1 MQRQQKFLGNV
12 NVFRQPKLFWIMSH
26 VTYLIACSA
35 FEITPD
41 QRVTECIPMMTRRKH
56 IHDAR
61 WIKVHLFGS
70 GPYRL
75 NRISKLQEL
84 RLQSESPLEAKKM
97 LKKAFTNSY
106 LVFVGVWSIWGDL
119 TVFHC
124 REPALEQSLRSQFT
138 KGLPMNYFP
147 DTKRCPCFWK
157 WEWFWDGWKK

>member
-1 MQRQQKFLGNV
+1 MS
-12 NVFRQPKLFWIMSH
+12 VFRQPKLFWIMSH

-35 FEITPD
+35 LEITTD

-84 RLQSESPLEAKKM
+84 CLQSESPLETKKM
-97 LKKAFTNSY
+97 LKKAFTDSY
-106 LVFVGVWSIWGDL
+106 LVFVGV
-119 TVFHC
+119 
-124 REPALEQSLRSQFT
+124 
-138 KGLPMNYFP
+138 
-147 DTKRCPCFWK
+147 
-157 WEWFWDGWKK
+157 